1 MCKPNIQEK
10 HASEPL
16 SIAQFLSAF
25 LLLGIGTVLSLV
37 FIILEHLY
45 IKYLQRY
52 VDKKNTDYGGC
63 FSLFSQVILLHI
75 NWGWIS
81 VTDSNFMECSIGL
94 HFFNL
99 EHWKKLYIRWEI

>member
-63 FSLFSQVILLHI
+63 FSLFSQVILLQI
-75 NWGWIS
+75 NCRLKHN
-81 VTDSNFMECSIGL
+81 VELAN
-94 HFFNL
+94 
-99 EHWKKLYIRWEI
+99 